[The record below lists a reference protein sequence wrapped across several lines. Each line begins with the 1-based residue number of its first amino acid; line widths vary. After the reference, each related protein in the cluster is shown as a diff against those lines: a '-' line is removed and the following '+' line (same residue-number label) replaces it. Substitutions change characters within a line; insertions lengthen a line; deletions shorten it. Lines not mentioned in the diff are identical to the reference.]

1 MLAQWQ
7 VKDPGFFLLG
17 GGGEGLPKVRVAG
30 YTEKYAY
37 TLDPTKSEWAD
48 YAVQA

>member
-1 MLAQWQ
+1 MTFTSTHPTPVAALSCETA
-7 VKDPGFFLLG
+7 KSAG
-17 GGGEGLPKVRVAG
+17 GKLQLKN
-30 YTEKYAY
+30 AY